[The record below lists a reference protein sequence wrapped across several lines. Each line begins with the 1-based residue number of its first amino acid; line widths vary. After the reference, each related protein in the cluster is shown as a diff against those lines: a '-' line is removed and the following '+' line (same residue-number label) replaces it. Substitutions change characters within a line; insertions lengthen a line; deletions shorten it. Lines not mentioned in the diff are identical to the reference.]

1 MSKHSKEIKIALVA
15 IVGIVLLYLG
25 MNFLKGMS
33 LFSNNNIYYI
43 TFKDISGLSSSNP
56 IFADGYQVG
65 VVESINFDYSGEKDV
80 IVAFSVDNDL
90 RIPKGSSAEI
100 VSDFMGNVKM
110 NLVLAKAQQGTARP
124 TGILA
129 QGDTIEGSQSEGLM
143 ARAAQLI
150 PTIEQMLPKV
160 DSILASVNALMADPA
175 LKASIHNVN
184 TITADLTTSTRQLN
198 TLMAGINRQ
207 MPTLMTKVDGV
218 LDNSQQLTQNLSA
231 IDVEATMQKVDKAIA
246 NVEAVTSKLNSN
258 EGSLGLLMND
268 NTFYNRV
275 NGTLQSAESLL
286 SDVKEHPKRYINI
299 SVFGRKDK

>member
-1 MSKHSKEIKIALVA
+1 
-15 IVGIVLLYLG
+15 
-25 MNFLKGMS
+25 
-33 LFSNNNIYYI
+33 
-43 TFKDISGLSSSNP
+43 
-56 IFADGYQVG
+56 
-65 VVESINFDYSGEKDV
+65 
-80 IVAFSVDNDL
+80 
-90 RIPKGSSAEI
+90 
-100 VSDFMGNVKM
+100 
-110 NLVLAKAQQGTARP
+110 
-124 TGILA
+124 
-129 QGDTIEGSQSEGLM
+129 
-143 ARAAQLI
+143 
-150 PTIEQMLPKV
+150 
-160 DSILASVNALMADPA
+160 MADPA

-184 TITADLTTSTRQLN
+184 RITADLTTSTRQLN

-218 LDNSQQLTQNLSA
+218 LDNSQQLTQNLSS

>member
-1 MSKHSKEIKIALVA
+1 MKKEIKIALVA
-15 IVGIVLLYLG
+15 IAAVAILYFG
-25 MNFLKGMS
+25 MNFMKGMNFMAEKNVYHAR
-33 LFSNNNIYYI
+33 FS
-43 TFKDISGLSSSNP
+43 DISGLAVSNP
-56 IFADGYQVG
+56 IFANGYQVG
-65 VVESINFDYSGEKDV
+65 IVKDIVFDYTGQSDI
-80 IVAFSVDNDL
+80 IVTFSLNDKMKL
-90 RIPKGSSAEI
+90 PKGSTAEI
-100 VSDFMGNVKM
+100 ESDFMGNVKM
-110 NLVLAKAQQGTARP
+110 NLVLAKAQQGTAGP

-129 QGDTIEGSQSEGLM
+129 QGDTIEGAQSEGLM

-184 TITADLTTSTRQLN
+184 RITADLTTSTRQLN

-275 NGTLQSAESLL
+275 NGTLQSAENLL

>member
-1 MSKHSKEIKIALVA
+1 MKKEIKIALVA
-15 IVGIVLLYLG
+15 IAAVAILYFG
-25 MNFLKGMS
+25 MNFLKGMN
-33 LFSNNNIYYI
+33 FMAEKNVYHAR
-43 TFKDISGLSSSNP
+43 FGDISGLAVSNP
-56 IFADGYQVG
+56 IFANGYQVG
-65 VVESINFDYSGEKDV
+65 IVKDIVFDYTGQSDI
-80 IVAFSVDNDL
+80 IVTFSLNDKMKL
-90 RIPKGSSAEI
+90 PKGSTAEI
-100 VSDFMGNVKM
+100 ESDFMGNVKM
-110 NLVLAKAQQGTARP
+110 NIVLAKAQQGTAGP

-184 TITADLTTSTRQLN
+184 RITADLTTSTRQLN

-275 NGTLQSAESLL
+275 NGTLQSAENLL

>member
-1 MSKHSKEIKIALVA
+1 MKL
-15 IVGIVLLYLG
+15 
-25 MNFLKGMS
+25 
-33 LFSNNNIYYI
+33 
-43 TFKDISGLSSSNP
+43 
-56 IFADGYQVG
+56 
-65 VVESINFDYSGEKDV
+65 
-80 IVAFSVDNDL
+80 
-90 RIPKGSSAEI
+90 PKGSTAEI
-100 VSDFMGNVKM
+100 ESDFMGNVKM
-110 NLVLAKAQQGTARP
+110 NIVLAKAQQGTAGP

-184 TITADLTTSTRQLN
+184 RITADLTTSTRQLN

-218 LDNSQQLTQNLSA
+218 LDNSQQLTQNLSS

-275 NGTLQSAESLL
+275 NGTLQSAENLL

>member
-1 MSKHSKEIKIALVA
+1 
-15 IVGIVLLYLG
+15 
-25 MNFLKGMS
+25 MS
-33 LFSNNNIYYI
+33 LFSDKNVYFV
-43 TFKDISGLSSSNP
+43 TFDNVSGLLSSSP
-56 IFADGYQVG
+56 ILANGYRVG
-65 VVESINFDYSGEKDV
+65 VVKEIQYDYTGKSN
-80 IVAFSVDNDL
+80 IVVRFSLKEEQMQLPVGTTAT
-90 RIPKGSSAEI
+90 IA
-100 VSDFMGNVKM
+100 SDFMGNVKM
-110 NLVLAKAQQGTARP
+110 NLVLAKAQQGAAGP
-124 TGILA
+124 TGMLA

-184 TITADLTTSTRQLN
+184 RITADLTTSTRQLN